1 MWYRFN
7 HWAYIDIFV
16 YFGHYTV
23 TLPPPGLVNI
33 AHHYGVKVL
42 GTLIFEWE
50 AGAIEAKLLLDGKV
64 LYHPN
69 LKDQELSLS
78 KEVKDGNKFYA
89 RKLAEVAR
97 ELGFD
102 GYLMNFEC

>member
-33 AHHYGVKVL
+33 AHQHGVKVL

-50 AGAIEAKLLLDGKV
+50 AGAV
-64 LYHPN
+64 
-69 LKDQELSLS
+69 
-78 KEVKDGNKFYA
+78 
-89 RKLAEVAR
+89 
-97 ELGFD
+97 
-102 GYLMNFEC
+102 